1 LALTGYVDIHA
12 HVLPGIDDGPATL
25 PDSVALAKAA
35 AGAGT
40 ASIAATPHV
49 RSDFPAVRVH
59 ELAERCAEVR
69 AALAREDVAIELVS
83 GAEVS
88 LMWAIDASD
97 EELRLATYGQRGT
110 DLLVETPPGP
120 VFALEH
126 LLYDLHARGVR
137 VTLAHP
143 ERSIDFQHEMGPL
156 RELVRQG
163 VLLQLNADSLLGRR
177 SGVRR
182 LAEQLCREGP
192 VHAIA
197 SDGHRAQSWRPVTK
211 LAQGVQVLS
220 ALVGPDRALWMA
232 TTVPKVIVDGSA
244 LPTAPA
250 LVGKRSR
257 TWLFNRS

>member
-1 LALTGYVDIHA
+1 M
-12 HVLPGIDDGPATL
+12 LPGIDDGPATL

-40 ASIAATPHV
+40 ALIAATPHV

-59 ELAERCAEVR
+59 ELAGRCAEVR

-83 GAEVS
+83 AAEVS

-110 DLLVETPPGP
+110 DLLVETPLGP

-126 LLYDLHARGVR
+126 LLYDLRVRGVR

-143 ERSIDFQHEMGPL
+143 ERSVEFEQGIGPL

-177 SGVRR
+177 SAIRR
-182 LAEQLCREGP
+182 FAEQLCREGL

-197 SDGHRAQSWRPVTK
+197 SDGHRAESWRPVTK
-211 LAQGVQVLS
+211 LAKGVEELS

-232 TTVPKVIVDGSA
+232 IAVPRAIVDGSG
-244 LPTAPA
+244 LPPAPA
-250 LVGKRSR
+250 IVGKRSR
-257 TWLFNRS
+257 RWFSNRS